1 MEKERE
7 SERVQFIY
15 GMSGGHGGSAGP
27 RGRGLPSL
35 LVFSL

>member
-15 GMSGGHGGSAGP
+15 GMSGGHGGSA
-27 RGRGLPSL
+27 REYQADEQA
-35 LVFSL
+35 